1 MGIELDKEIEPIF
14 AYPLLLTDSNERL
27 NLFFMK
33 SERRNKGRK
42 FVEGERSEEVEEERS
57 GFADPLDVEQPG
69 L

>member
-42 FVEGERSEEVEEERS
+42 FC
-57 GFADPLDVEQPG
+57 
-69 L
+69 